1 MKNLIITSVCI
12 IFGLTAVAQDKNAR
26 AVIEVDGV
34 CGMCKERIE
43 KAAIKTK
50 GVKTATW
57 SIETH
62 MLSLI
67 FDENKTSLQTIEESI
82 AATGHDTK
90 NVTAPEEAYESLHH
104 CCKYRDEEVVGQHP
118 E

>member
-12 IFGLTAVAQDKNAR
+12 FFSLFATAQDKNAR
-26 AVIEVDGV
+26 AIIEVDGV

-62 MLSLI
+62 MLSMI
-67 FDENKTSLQTIEESI
+67 FDENKTSLQTIEENI
-82 AATGHDTK
+82 AAAGHDTK
-90 NVTAPEEAYESLHH
+90 NVSATEEAYENLHH
-104 CCKYRDEEVVGQHP
+104 CCKYRDEEVIGQHP

>member
-1 MKNLIITSVCI
+1 MKKIVLLVLIM
-12 IFGLTAVAQDKNAR
+12 FGVQLQAQDKNAR

-57 SIETH
+57 NIGTH
-62 MLSLI
+62 QLSLI
-67 FDENKTSLQTIEESI
+67 FDENKTTLQTIEENV
-82 AATGHDTK
+82 AAAGHDTD
-90 NVTAPEEAYESLHH
+90 NVKAPKEAYEDLHH